1 MIKIITLP
9 FETEDQSFNDE
20 ALQRFVAGKTI
31 KGLHP
36 EFFQL
41 DGQAYWTV
49 WIEYEPLISGA
60 EKVKT
65 DKNFNPVQQQLLIE
79 LQQWR
84 REKADTEKIP
94 VYIIATNKE
103 LAAIVESLPK
113 SLEGLRMIQGFGH
126 KKTQRHGKEIL
137 AMVAR
142 FVASSSANEKNETH
156 DVPSG

>member
-1 MIKIITLP
+1 M
-9 FETEDQSFNDE
+9 
-20 ALQRFVAGKTI
+20 QRFVAGKTI
-31 KGLHP
+31 KGLDP

-60 EKVKT
+60 DKVKT

-84 REKADTEKIP
+84 REKADIKKIP

-113 SLEGLRMIQGFGH
+113 SLEGLRMIQGLVIKSRWLFSS
-126 KKTQRHGKEIL
+126 KKYKFDTTIPL
-137 AMVAR
+137 
-142 FVASSSANEKNETH
+142 
-156 DVPSG
+156 SGQAKDKPGA